1 MKTLGQRMR
10 IVKSAQSINTL
21 DEIIERVVDM
31 NGAPNEEPETN
42 PKNEHG
48 VVDNYLEGTISW
60 SCDGQRSRFFFM
72 LGER

>member
-1 MKTLGQRMR
+1 MR
-10 IVKSAQSINTL
+10 IVKSAQCINTL

-31 NGAPNEEPETN
+31 NGAPNEEIAYKEPETN

-48 VVDNYLEGTISW
+48 VVDNYLEGTRSW
-60 SCDGQRSRFFFM
+60 SCEGQRSRFFFI